1 MKNIKAPDELKAR
14 TRAAVREEKSRA
26 RQPVRSMSGG
36 MKRLLAAACAFAVVL
51 GGAALHGRQTGSDPV
66 TDIAHTFGLVA
77 YAADTGEMRQPKD
90 SRIVFDY
97 GSGAD
102 DLDKGFFSGCL
113 FKVTG
118 ENIKTVSAS
127 IDNGAIY
134 RTKTVKDTSDDRD
147 EWVRSMH
154 QGTNPELD
162 GADTVMVW
170 GNGFEGAEQMYA
182 DLCWKLDN
190 GFTDEYD
197 PDASYGLW
205 LPSRQESEDDD
216 LQDSWHK
223 SVDGFEGAKLNVT
236 VTFTDGSEQMQSMTL
251 HTGKLGIEFTD
262 DTSGPQLNGEVL
274 TDAQAEEQGR
284 TPLII
289 GEQHHPEV
297 IGAASWAY
305 LGKSPA
311 RLSYG
316 EAALLAVLP
325 QAPSRLRPDR
335 WPQRAQAAR
344 DKVLTRMVSQG
355 VWPEQA
361 VKEAMEEPV
370 WLFPRQMPQLA
381 PLFSRRALAT
391 SRDEK
396 VVTTLDAGL
405 QRQLEDL
412 ALNWKSRLPPRS
424 SLEIWSRCSSE
435 NATLVVLPRE
445 SL

>member
-14 TRAAVREEKSRA
+14 TRAAVREEKGRA
-26 RQPVRSMSGG
+26 RQPARSMRGG

-77 YAADTGEMRQPKD
+77 YAADTGEMRQPKE
-90 SRIVFDY
+90 SKIVFDY

-102 DLDKGFFSGCL
+102 DPEKGFYSGCL

-118 ENIKTVSAS
+118 EDIKTVSAS

-162 GADTVMVW
+162 GADRIMVW
-170 GNGFEGAEQMYA
+170 GSDEMHMYA

-190 GFTDEYD
+190 GFADEYN
-197 PDASYGLW
+197 PDVSYGLW

-251 HTGKLGIEFTD
+251 HTGKLAVEYKSEASDPSLT
-262 DTSGPQLNGEVL
+262 GEVL
-274 TDAQAEEQGR
+274 TDE
-284 TPLII
+284 
-289 GEQHHPEV
+289 
-297 IGAASWAY
+297 
-305 LGKSPA
+305 
-311 RLSYG
+311 
-316 EAALLAVLP
+316 
-325 QAPSRLRPDR
+325 
-335 WPQRAQAAR
+335 QAAAEGYIY
-344 DKVLTRMVSQG
+344 G
-355 VWPEQA
+355 VYAE
-361 VKEAMEEPV
+361 
-370 WLFPRQMPQLA
+370 
-381 PLFSRRALAT
+381 
-391 SRDEK
+391 
-396 VVTTLDAGL
+396 LD
-405 QRQLEDL
+405 
-412 ALNWKSRLPPRS
+412 
-424 SLEIWSRCSSE
+424 
-435 NATLVVLPRE
+435 
-445 SL
+445 